1 MSGDNGKG
9 FMNEVVLELDIG
21 VWRGPEGIL
30 GLRDSQ
36 RSAMKENGL
45 REGSISAG
53 FKSLQ
58 EVEKRETVGA
68 MGPLHLSPSCYSPV
82 QWPLATCGAGNVAG
96 LSRDAPEKDN
106 TRRFQRLVWR
116 GKKK

>member
-30 GLRDSQ
+30 DLRDSQ

-45 REGSISAG
+45 KEGSVSAG
-53 FKSLQ
+53 LKSLQ
-58 EVEKRETVGA
+58 EVEKREAMGA
-68 MGPLHLSPSCYSPV
+68 VGPLHLSLSCYSPV
-82 QWPLATCGAGNVAG
+82 QWPPATCGAGNMAG
-96 LSRDAPEKDN
+96 LS
-106 TRRFQRLVWR
+106 
-116 GKKK
+116 